1 MDCPKCHEYLSGG
14 TENLID
20 HLLNCG
26 YTLKHLYDI
35 MTLTGLLSRKEID
48 DYARSHNTRI

>member
-48 DYARSHNTRI
+48 DYVRSHNTRI